1 MKKRLLSLLLA
12 VLVLAAATPAAQ
24 AASPAFSDVPSDG
37 WAAPYIEE
45 AVSLGVISGY
55 GGGVFGYGDTVTR
68 AQFAAM
74 LVRLFG
80 WETVSPDTSTFTD
93 NADKT
98 AWYYDEV
105 ETADAHGAVTAD
117 TARFRPNDAITRSE
131 MAVMLVRALG
141 YDTLAKSLGSTAVLP
156 FTDVTEDRAYIA
168 MAYDF
173 GIINGMSATTFAPDA
188 SATREQAAAMMIR
201 LHDRSTAGTDWL
213 HAFYAFS
220 SYGQSDVISSL
231 DAVSF
236 GWSRLETDASG
247 TPVLNLTTSGGNDYY
262 RPTGYTDPLGKASA
276 AGVSRSLDVFSSTSI
291 AGTAA
296 DGSASDACSAALLTA
311 GAREKA
317 VAAIVAAV
325 RGDDYTGVTI
335 DFENLRGQA
344 LREGFTAFLQALRS
358 ATQPLGLTLTVCVQV
373 TSSFD
378 GYDYRAI
385 GDCADHVVLMAHDY
399 AAQTLT
405 AAEMAAGFTETPET
419 PIYAVYEALRAVT
432 DSETG
437 VQDRSKIALALSFAS
452 TEWKTS
458 GGKVLNSTA
467 YSPLP
472 EAVYNRLLD
481 PSALLG
487 YSATYQNP
495 YLKYHNDEENAD
507 YLIWYEDARSVAAKV
522 ELARMFGVDG
532 VSLWRLGMIPDYGD
546 DTLHYNVLDWL
557 LAQ

>member
-1 MKKRLLSLLLA
+1 MKKRLFSLLLA
-12 VLVLAAATPAAQ
+12 ALLLTAAAPAAQ
-24 AASPAFSDVPSDG
+24 AAAPSFSDVPADG
-37 WAAPYIEE
+37 WAAAYIGQ
-45 AVSLGVISGY
+45 AVDLGVISGY

-80 WETVSPDTSTFTD
+80 WETVSPATPSFTD
-93 NADKT
+93 NTDGS
-98 AWYYDEV
+98 AWYYGEI
-105 ETADAHGAVTAD
+105 ETAVSHGAVLAD
-117 TARFRPNDAITRSE
+117 TEKFRPNDAITRSE

-141 YDTLAKSLGSTAVLP
+141 YDTLARSLGASASLP
-156 FTDVTEDRAYIA
+156 FTDVTADRAYIA

-173 GIINGMSATTFAPDA
+173 GIINGMSATAFAPDA

-201 LHDRSTAGTDWL
+201 LHDRYTAGTDWL

-220 SYGQSDVISSL
+220 SYGQSGVIPSL

-236 GWSRLETDASG
+236 GWSRLETGAAGNPS
-247 TPVLNLTTSGGNDYY
+247 LNLTTSGGNDYY
-262 RPTGYTDPLGKASA
+262 RPSGYADPLGKAAS
-276 AGVSRSLDVFSSTSI
+276 AGVSRSLDVFSSTS
-291 AGTAA
+291 
-296 DGSASDACSAALLTA
+296 SASGTSVTDACSAALLTA
-311 GAREKA
+311 DARAKA
-317 VAAIVAAV
+317 VTAIVAAATA
-325 RGDDYTGVTI
+325 DDYTGVTI

-344 LREGFTAFLQALRS
+344 LRDGFTAFLQALRA
-358 ATQPLGLTLTVCVQV
+358 ATQPLGLTLTVCVQP
-373 TSSFD
+373 TASFD

-385 GDCADHVVLMAHDY
+385 GDCADRVILMAHDY

-419 PIYAVYEALRAVT
+419 PIYYIYDALRAIT

-437 VQDRSKIALALSFAS
+437 VQDRSKIALALSFGS
-452 TEWKTS
+452 TEWKIS
-458 GGKVLNSTA
+458 DGKVLNSTA

-472 EAVYNRLLD
+472 DAVYQRLLD
-481 PSALLG
+481 PSALSG
-487 YSATYQNP
+487 YSQTYQNP
-495 YLKYHNDEENAD
+495 YLKYHSDTENAD